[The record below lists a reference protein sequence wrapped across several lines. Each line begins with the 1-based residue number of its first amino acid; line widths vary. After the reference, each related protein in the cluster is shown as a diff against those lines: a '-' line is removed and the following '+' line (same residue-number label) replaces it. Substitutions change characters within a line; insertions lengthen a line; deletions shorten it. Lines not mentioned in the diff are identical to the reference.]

1 MNPMENDPS
10 FDPRIAQLLALKRY
24 ETPPPGFPDYLRG
37 RVMRAIAAERERAAR
52 PWWTRFF
59 EEVTWQRGMWAVNT
73 LAFAGV
79 AFLAAA
85 TFQVAHSVANEDVE
99 GQVYAALPLPVRE
112 PATLDEE
119 ALVASNDLH
128 SSYRLLPSSGVSAPV
143 TATFNLPSTP
153 APRTDSVPKWLF
165 NTPSISNPQFIL
177 ASDRDQK

>member
-37 RVMRAIAAERERAAR
+37 RVMRAIAAEREQAAR
-52 PWWTRFF
+52 PWWTRLF

-85 TFQVAHSVANEDVE
+85 TFQVAHSVANEDLEV
-99 GQVYAALPLPVRE
+99 QVYAALPLPVRD
-112 PATLDEE
+112 PGTHEE
-119 ALVASNDLH
+119 QSLVASNELP
-128 SSYRLLPSSGVSAPV
+128 SNYRLLPSSGVSAPV
-143 TATFNLPSTP
+143 SATFSLPPTP
-153 APRTDSVPKWLF
+153 AAKTDSVPKWLF
-165 NTPSISNPQFIL
+165 NTPSISSPGFIL

>member
-10 FDPRIAQLLALKRY
+10 FDPRIAHLLALKRY

-37 RVMRAIAAERERAAR
+37 RVMRAIAAEREQASR

-85 TFQVAHSVANEDVE
+85 TFQVAHSVANEDQE

-112 PATLDEE
+112 PSGQHEE
-119 ALVASNDLH
+119 SLIAANEIPSE
-128 SSYRLLPSSGVSAPV
+128 YRPLPSSGVSAPV
-143 TATFNLPSTP
+143 SPTFNLPTTTA
-153 APRTDSVPKWLF
+153 APTDSVPKWLF
-165 NTPSISNPQFIL
+165 NTPSFSNRGFIL

>member
-10 FDPRIAQLLALKRY
+10 FDPRMAQLLALKRY
-24 ETPPPGFPDYLRG
+24 ETPPPGFPDFLRG
-37 RVMRAIAAERERAAR
+37 RVMRAIAAEREQAAR

-85 TFQVAHSVANEDVE
+85 TFQVAHSVANEDQE

-112 PATLDEE
+112 PSGHNEE
-119 ALVASNDLH
+119 SLIASN
-128 SSYRLLPSSGVSAPV
+128 YRPLPSSGVAAPV
-143 TATFNLPSTP
+143 SATFNLPTTP
-153 APRTDSVPKWLF
+153 AARMDSVPKWLF
-165 NTPSISNPQFIL
+165 NTPSISNPGFIL